1 MTGVAGNVGV
11 GLMMSGTNTVVTS
24 SFVAFSVG
32 EASMMLLMLLLLELE
47 LELVLVLIRR
57 GVVNV
62 AGVARQIMG
71 TV

>member
-47 LELVLVLIRR
+47 LVLVLIRR